1 MKEQDYS
8 YSQLRTI
15 VALTCKWLADYDMSI
30 DSKRRHYY
38 YTKSEIEMSLSNG
51 KIEMI
56 EARRLLETLKLFRE
70 EFLGGNEL

>member
-1 MKEQDYS
+1 MKEED

-15 VALTCKWLADYDMSI
+15 VALTCKWLADCEMSK

-38 YTKSEIEMSLSNG
+38 FTKSEIEMALSNG

-56 EARRLLETLKLFRE
+56 EARRLIETLKLFRE
-70 EFLGGNEL
+70 EFLGEDEL